1 MSVTPKGDVVE
12 GFYYSSDKS
21 DMLPLCSA
29 SGAQKFISSVVIKD
43 ALHYMSNLIKPSLN
57 IIDEGFGTLDDD
69 LISGI
74 VTVIQYLKNKYKNV
88 LVITHRNEIKDS
100 VNNIIE
106 VYKTTE
112 NIPQEVLDVNEHAGI
127 TQINI
132 S

>member
-1 MSVTPKGDVVE
+1 MSVTTKGDIVE
-12 GFYYSSDKS
+12 GFYFSPDKT
-21 DMLPLCSA
+21 DMLPLAFA

-74 VTVIQYLKNKYKNV
+74 ITVLQYLKNKYKNV
-88 LVITHRNEIKDS
+88 LIITHRNEIKDS
-100 VNNIIE
+100 VNHIVE
-106 VYKTTE
+106 VYKTYE
-112 NIPQEVLDVNEHAGI
+112 NIPQEVLDANEHAGI

>member
-1 MSVTPKGDVVE
+1 MSVNAKGDVIE
-12 GFYYSSDKS
+12 EFYYGNNKKYS
-21 DMLPLCSA
+21 LPLSSA

-43 ALHYMSNLIKPSLN
+43 ALHYMSSLIKPSLN

-74 VTVIQYLKNKYKNV
+74 ITVLQYLKNKYKNV

-106 VYKTTE
+106 VYSTYE
-112 NIPQEVLDVNEHAGI
+112 GIPQEVLDVTEHVGI